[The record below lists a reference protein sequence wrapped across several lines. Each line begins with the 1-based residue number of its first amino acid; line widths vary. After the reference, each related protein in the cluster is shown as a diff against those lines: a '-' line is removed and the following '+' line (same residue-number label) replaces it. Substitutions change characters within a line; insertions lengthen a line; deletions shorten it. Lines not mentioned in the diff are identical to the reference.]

1 MSSRKATS
9 SQCNVT
15 TIPTICV
22 DSNLEL
28 VDGYDGSLCAKSE
41 EDFYIIEEQTFG
53 INELYYLSRLS
64 CISNHKK
71 FLIAIALLS
80 QCGEGY
86 RFATQQWLSNTRR
99 ESKEGPDKMCADLS
113 SADYIKNLCN
123 TSLSNSE
130 LLKNLKKLI
139 PFVGQQYSNMPCQYS
154 RHDSVPNRLESD
166 HIEYFPETHAKNVM
180 DDLPHDIES
189 VSQNFLST
197 KRQYLELVSKSFV
210 SSLIDDHDALIKEV
224 HYNHV
229 PLREVAVQTSIG
241 QLFISTIL
249 HTSFNE
255 DDRKWLLSSIRSKYK
270 ALSGENNVSQKQNSI
285 DDSLRSK
292 LFDCLIDLGLDL
304 TCALQRMTSDSSLSH
319 SLTSS
324 GFLSGSGG
332 SDSQYDLL
340 MEASNSGS
348 QTMNPNNGMNST
360 KANYGTLLTVP
371 NADVKCGLSSN
382 FCNNHS
388 YCLHPINS
396 SSHHSYR
403 RLSDIPNVSNFH
415 STSSSQHHTHVT
427 LTDYNQE
434 NKTSKTIDSGA
445 NPIFASKSKDFLVV
459 SPSDFTSVQTP
470 AVDVASGQ
478 INLSPNDTC
487 QQRASISTL
496 SDSRA
501 IAPSNPDPSVCIS
514 QEVLS
519 VHKSPEPVESYK
531 HLMKYNGNSPS
542 QFLVGTSEGDWI
554 SDSPYSTAA
563 EHSNLVNDRHLSSLN
578 INIHPHPVSQGHH
591 HEELPDNSMNFSE
604 VQDESAH
611 FGPSVVLAQLV
622 NSHDGRHISRYVSE
636 ENNFLNP
643 SSGMTAVP
651 HWLKSLRL
659 HKYAGLFQN
668 LLYDEMMDIT
678 DDWLKEHDVTQ
689 GARNKILLSIERLK
703 HRKSVL
709 CGMEKRLSEVPSTG
723 QLARAAL
730 HSCLS
735 EIKYI
740 LLTPIKPS
748 FESTAH
754 SMHLCQPVGSPS
766 SSSDVIGSRQSS
778 VMTTNTRTNSTHLMS
793 PITVTTST
801 DNANNT
807 GTVNNTV
814 DGDINDNN
822 GNNKYNCSTNVI
834 NSVNNIAKDST
845 STVYYCFCNAYP
857 SCAESSCYLNEEQ
870 QQHHRMTTPNQIF
883 HENKSLSPPG
893 PNVSLDISYGSNRY
907 ANSMYNNIPP
917 SLIITTESKK
927 VSQNKEEVGSSEY
940 DDTEK
945 DDSSDKYGDGNIP
958 GCIINCLTKVCS
970 GLLVNAYPDA
980 NLCEEFL
987 QILEIILNHVAFS
1000 EQQKKLVL
1008 FWKHR
1013 VIAVYGQYLTH
1024 PHTHSSKSKSDSCFN
1039 FCPRP
1044 LSQSNYSDN
1053 RIRKIPNHCVSH
1065 ERAGFHQ
1072 LAYKPLHANG
1082 LSPSGVCFHN
1092 AHGASCFTLDT
1103 SDLPHPFFDAGSVQT
1118 NLPMNVTVSTEV
1130 SRRHSISVG
1139 DSQNHLA
1146 VGKQNNRRRMPSPN
1160 LSCFPSRNVI
1170 PINPNSNTFA
1180 FPHHP
1185 QASSEMEL
1193 SGYPSQLPRPRFH
1206 SPSRFDPST
1215 NIAPRRNL
1223 MPLATA
1229 PVTRMP
1235 SPSDVCRNSTSY
1247 TDWFFPNNRSGF
1259 PIVPFTSSISPLSAC
1274 EGSCSNNTIPDTHLF
1289 QQVKTS
1295 NVPFRIFPHQD
1306 VLNNTYGSCSCL
1318 PPTKAMTHQ
1327 TLMLSPP
1334 NYPKIANQSIH
1345 PPHCGTSK
1353 TFLSA
1358 SSYSS
1363 ISCISNPVFTNNLH
1377 SVLGSSYKSS
1387 FGEHPSHNVDH
1398 CGYSPVKSTQLYLS
1412 EPQEMNIPAISCWS
1426 ANFCSNQ
1433 NMQNQ
1438 TLLQGFQ
1445 SVPNDYDPNN
1455 SDNNKDLLV
1464 FVDNYIAT
1472 PENTLMG
1479 DPSESSNDRINRDL
1493 DLLTREVTEH
1503 AIGERL
1509 CIDYGLFFLSY

>member
-332 SDSQYDLL
+332 SDSQ
-340 MEASNSGS
+340 
-348 QTMNPNNGMNST
+348 
-360 KANYGTLLTVP
+360 
-371 NADVKCGLSSN
+371 
-382 FCNNHS
+382 
-388 YCLHPINS
+388 
-396 SSHHSYR
+396 
-403 RLSDIPNVSNFH
+403 
-415 STSSSQHHTHVT
+415 
-427 LTDYNQE
+427 
-434 NKTSKTIDSGA
+434 
-445 NPIFASKSKDFLVV
+445 
-459 SPSDFTSVQTP
+459 
-470 AVDVASGQ
+470 
-478 INLSPNDTC
+478 
-487 QQRASISTL
+487 ASISTL

-1503 AIGERL
+1503 AIGGFDSATE
-1509 CIDYGLFFLSY
+1509 